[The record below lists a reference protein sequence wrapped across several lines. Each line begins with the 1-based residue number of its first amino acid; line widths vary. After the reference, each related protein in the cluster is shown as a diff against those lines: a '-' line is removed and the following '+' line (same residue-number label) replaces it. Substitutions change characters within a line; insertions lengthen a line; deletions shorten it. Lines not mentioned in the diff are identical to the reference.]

1 MQRIAY
7 CLTVIAILCAI
18 KSVSSFKFCD
28 DLSSCSECISEKS
41 WWLGQSCR
49 WCRKNNQCHA
59 YMSMRNP
66 CVESEIL
73 HDQVKDWQKLCS
85 FPLFSSYRYDPELSY
100 KALAA
105 STATYFWP
113 SLCLTLLIPQSQF
126 DVISEYSVK
135 CHWLDTNL
143 CEAYI
148 AASHTE
154 RTVIVAFRGSITW
167 SQIFAQLTGTLNIIK
182 TKFIEE
188 GRVQDYYY
196 KAFMRLWNFGLERDI
211 IQMREKYPEYK
222 FLVTGHSLGGA
233 LASLASLWMAY
244 YNHISP
250 SQLYL
255 YTFGAPRAGD
265 VEYATIH
272 GRYVTNNIRVVHG
285 YDAVPHYPPRIV
297 SFFRLA
303 PYHHGTEVFYIDASN
318 YNSSYKE
325 CRGKFMYNEQFECGW
340 SHFSLRSFDVN
351 YHTSYFNLQ
360 VGKHCRDNEKQ
371 VLHACSPYRFV
382 F

>member
-1 MQRIAY
+1 MQRVAS
-7 CLTVIAILCAI
+7 CLTVIAVLGLIE
-18 KSVSSFKFCD
+18 SVSSYKLCD
-28 DLSSCSECISEKS
+28 DLASCSECINEKS

-66 CVESEIL
+66 CFESEIL

-85 FPLFSSYRYDPELSY
+85 FPLFSSYGYDPELSY

-105 STATYFWP
+105 STATYFLP

-126 DVISEYSVK
+126 EVISEYSVK

-148 AASHTE
+148 AISHFE
-154 RTVIVAFRGSITW
+154 QTVLVAFRGSVTW
-167 SQIFAQLTGTLNIIK
+167 SQVFAQLTGTLNII
-182 TKFIEE
+182 
-188 GRVQDYYY
+188 
-196 KAFMRLWNFGLERDI
+196 MRLWNFGLERDI
-211 IQMREKYPEYK
+211 VQLFEKYPGYK
-222 FLVTGHSLGGA
+222 VLVTGHSLGGA

-244 YNHISP
+244 YDHIP
-250 SQLYL
+250 TNQLFL

-265 VEYATIH
+265 VEYATLH

-285 YDAVPHYPPRIV
+285 YDMIPHFPPRSL
-297 SFFRLA
+297 SFYR
-303 PYHHGTEVFYIDASN
+303 PETYHPGTEVFYVDASD

-325 CRGKFMYNEQFECGW
+325 CRGKFMYNEQYECGW
-340 SHFSLRSFDVN
+340 SHFSLRSFDMN

-360 VGKHCRDNEKQ
+360 VGKYCKDNEEQ
-371 VLHACSPYRFV
+371 VLNRQHLP
-382 F
+382 